1 MRSGGGPVARS
12 ALLGACAVVI
22 VAASVLTT
30 TEVADGRTYRILPFE
45 LADDLAY
52 DELPWTNERVVGLPA
67 PPPRDAQGVPMER
80 CSDGRLVYPMG
91 ALSINGMK
99 RIDAYLD
106 TGDAAQ
112 LQQALIQADR
122 LRRLARRI
130 GDRWWL
136 PHKCTYPP
144 EDQRAPW
151 WNAMTQGLAISFFVR
166 LYQVTGS
173 DLHLVAARSVANT
186 LFKLDRRERPWV
198 SYVGAGGSL
207 WLEHYPRAKPSH
219 VLNAHLHTVIGLYEL
234 WHQTHDLGVRRLLLG
249 AITTVRD
256 HVARYRR
263 PGELSLY
270 DLRNRTQHVK
280 YHEIHIWQLRFLSR
294 ITGDPYFWQMANT
307 IASDYPARR
316 RVPGKP
322 LIQKKPPAPSGA
334 RRPRGSA
341 AR

>member
-1 MRSGGGPVARS
+1 
-12 ALLGACAVVI
+12 
-22 VAASVLTT
+22 
-30 TEVADGRTYRILPFE
+30 
-45 LADDLAY
+45 
-52 DELPWTNERVVGLPA
+52 
-67 PPPRDAQGVPMER
+67 
-80 CSDGRLVYPMG
+80 MG

-106 TGDAAQ
+106 AGDAAQ
-112 LQQALIQADR
+112 LEQALLQADR
-122 LRRLARRI
+122 LRKLARRI
-130 GDRWWL
+130 GDAWWL
-136 PHKCTYPP
+136 PHKCSYPP
-144 EDQRAPW
+144 ENQRAPW

-166 LYQVTGS
+166 LYQVTGN
-173 DLHLVAARSVANT
+173 DLHLEAARHVAGS

-198 SYVGAGGSL
+198 SFVGAGGSL
-207 WLEHYPRAKPSH
+207 WLEHYPQAKPSH

-234 WHQTHDLGVRRLLLG
+234 WHQTHDRGVRHLLLG

-256 HVARYRR
+256 HIARFRR

-307 IASDYPARR
+307 IASDSPARK

-322 LIQKKPPAPSGA
+322 VIQQPPAVDRA
-334 RRPRGSA
+334 RAELGRQAPAERPRLGSGRPSKA
-341 AR
+341 SMRSRSSAGMRTTRSLVRS